1 MISAFGR
8 VGCGG
13 PQLLWAAIPCPSVW
27 AFTALNSRGHP
38 CGRSESAD
46 CGILFVLSET
56 KDTVEV
62 ALHRFA
68 QLGRQAI
75 KRCQN
80 DL

>member
-1 MISAFGR
+1 M
-8 VGCGG
+8 
-13 PQLLWAAIPCPSVW
+13 
-27 AFTALNSRGHP
+27 
-38 CGRSESAD
+38 
-46 CGILFVLSET
+46 FVLSET

-62 ALHRFA
+62 ALHRLA